1 MTPKLSSHGRLAY
14 LILIPLFLLA
24 LRPISD
30 MDFWWHL
37 AAGRWIAENG
47 AVPRV
52 DPFTNTAGGQPWVAH
67 EWLAEYVF
75 WIVFQGTGLRGVQV
89 LITLA
94 VIGGLAIHLS
104 TLRRTGVTG
113 VLPGVAYVLLLY
125 FLFSPRIQTR
135 PHVFGDFFFVAIF
148 YRIVTLADWRP
159 SGRQI
164 ALIAALTALWA
175 NFHSGATLAC
185 IVLGVAACAEVARA
199 WWARRGARAAI
210 VASADA
216 ASAGSL
222 PALAAPLDLG
232 RARALALATAAA
244 FIALV
249 ATPSHVHR
257 LLFPLQVFHVTTQ
270 SITIGEWRPLFL
282 VSEPSFFPILWI
294 VPALIHSFLL
304 VLFLRLRAASWA
316 ETSAAAVLGAMAIAA
331 SRFAVFFFA
340 QAHAVLRAVAAGAR
354 SRAINAMLAVW
365 IAALAALIWNH
376 DVGMWEEGIVR
387 QMSRAGVSAFAPV
400 FEPNFPSGAVRFLKE
415 TRLDGRMFN
424 IPRWG
429 GYLTYHLYPDYKTS
443 YDGRIDLFGGEISR
457 DMMDAM
463 ENKEREAVFSKY
475 GFDYLVVDSRFF
487 APARPPAEHWKLVF
501 SEGSAR
507 IYLRETA
514 RNAANFDRCRAYYAA
529 HGGAPGE
536 G

>member
-1 MTPKLSSHGRLAY
+1 MTPKPSHDGRLAY
-14 LILIPLFLLA
+14 LVLIPLFLLA

-47 AVPRV
+47 AVPHV

-67 EWLAEYVF
+67 EWLAEYAF
-75 WIVFQGTGLRGVQV
+75 WLVFQMGGLRAIQV
-89 LITLA
+89 VIALA
-94 VIGGLAIHLS
+94 VAGGFAIHLS

-113 VLPGVAYVLLLY
+113 ALPGVAYVLLLY

-164 ALIAALTALWA
+164 AMIAALTALWA

-185 IVLGVAACAEVARA
+185 IVLGAAACAEAAHA
-199 WWARRGARAAI
+199 WWARRAARAAR
-210 VASADA
+210 AANSDA
-216 ASAGSL
+216 GAPDERAT
-222 PALAAPLDLG
+222 PRAPLDLA
-232 RARALALATAAA
+232 RARRLALAAAVA
-244 FIALV
+244 FAALV
-249 ATPSHVHR
+249 ATPAGVKR

-270 SITIGEWRPLFL
+270 SITVGEWRPLFR
-282 VSEPSFFPILWI
+282 VEEPAFLPILWI
-294 VPALIHSFLL
+294 VPAIVQSFLL
-304 VLFLRLRAASWA
+304 VLFLRLRPARWA
-316 ETSAAAVLGAMAIAA
+316 ETSTAALLGAMAFAA

-340 QAHAVLRAVAAGAR
+340 QAHAVLRAVASGAR
-354 SRAINAMLAVW
+354 SRATSAMLAVW
-365 IAALAALIWNH
+365 TLALAALIWNH
-376 DVGMWEEGIVR
+376 DVGLWEEGILR
-387 QMSRAGVSAFAPV
+387 QMSRAGVGAFEPV

-429 GYLTYHLYPDYKTS
+429 GYLEYHLYPGYKTS

-463 ENKEREAVFSKY
+463 ENKNREEVLAKY

-487 APARPPAEHWKLVF
+487 APARAAAEHWKLVF

-507 IYLRETA
+507 IYLRDTA
-514 RNAANFDRCRAYYAA
+514 RNAANFERCRAYYAA
-529 HGGAPGE
+529 HGGAPAG